1 MTITADI
8 SHTSG
13 PSYHKRIMNR
23 TTKIFLIVICL
34 ITFFANIG
42 ALPTDIMES
51 RNIITAREM
60 VSDGCWLVPT
70 MNGELRL
77 AKPPLPTWTG
87 GVVELICP
95 GSLAAQRIPA
105 AIMATLWTLFTLLI
119 ARRLTRRND
128 FAVLTVVV
136 MLTLYNMVLM
146 GRSATW
152 DIYCHAFMMGGIYF
166 LIKGLHDANGS
177 SVWGW
182 LVGAGVL
189 MGLSFL
195 SKGPVSFYALLLPFL
210 IALVLWW
217 RPASMKGKWLPV
229 SACLLTTVVVG
240 GAYYAWLVGYHMPE
254 LQQVAHQESGAWVN
268 HNVRPWYYYWRFF
281 LEGGAWAPFILAAL
295 AVPYWRK
302 RLTANSGYL
311 FAAGWMILQ
320 LVLLSLMPEK
330 KMRYLLPMSPT
341 VAMSVAF
348 VLLWIIDHTRY
359 GKAARIY
366 VWTILGI
373 FLVAELFLLKPIGAL
388 FGNPEAHSIAL
399 VKNDKRLKRIP
410 FYHNSS
416 EDLRIELVYE
426 AGRKILPLNLKDSA
440 QVAAKLPCAIVSRL
454 PIAEEM
460 PEHVL
465 KSVKTTHI
473 GTFDDNKHPKSNRHY
488 TKAFINHVTLLES
501 KP

>member
-1 MTITADI
+1 M
-8 SHTSG
+8 SRS
-13 PSYHKRIMNR
+13 
-23 TTKIFLIVICL
+23 TKIFLVVICL

-77 AKPPLPTWTG
+77 AKPPLPTWIGG
-87 GVVELICP
+87 GVELLCP
-95 GSLAAQRIPA
+95 GSLAAQRVPA
-105 AIMATLWTLFTLLI
+105 AIVATLWVLFTMLI

-128 FAVLTVVV
+128 FAVITVVV

-152 DIYCHAFMMGGIYF
+152 DIYCHSLMMGAIYF
-166 LIKGLHDANGS
+166 LIKGLHDASGAK
-177 SVWGW
+177 VWAW
-182 LVGAGVL
+182 LVGAGVM

-195 SKGPVSFYALLLPFL
+195 SKGPVSFYALLLPFV
-210 IALVLWW
+210 IAMCLWW
-217 RPASMKGKWLPV
+217 RPESMKGKWLPLV
-229 SACLLTTVVVG
+229 ACIVTTVVVG

-295 AVPYWRK
+295 AIPYWKK
-302 RLTANSGYL
+302 RLPHPNAYL
-311 FAAGWMILQ
+311 FATGWMLMQ

-348 VLLWIIDHTRY
+348 VLLWLIDKTRY
-359 GKAARIY
+359 SKATRIY
-366 VWTILGI
+366 VWAILGI
-373 FLVAELFLLKPIGAL
+373 FLVAELFLLKPIGGL
-388 FGNPEAHSIAL
+388 FGNPDAHSIAL
-399 VKNDKRLKRIP
+399 VKNDKRLEGIP

-426 AGRKILPLNLKDSA
+426 SGRKILPLNLSDSA
-440 QVAAKLPCAIVSRL
+440 LVAAKLPCAVVSREPIEKEL
-454 PIAEEM
+454 PAN
-460 PEHVL
+460 VL
-465 KSVKTTHI
+465 KSVKATPI

-488 TKAFINHVTLLES
+488 TKAFINHVTLLQS
-501 KP
+501 KQ